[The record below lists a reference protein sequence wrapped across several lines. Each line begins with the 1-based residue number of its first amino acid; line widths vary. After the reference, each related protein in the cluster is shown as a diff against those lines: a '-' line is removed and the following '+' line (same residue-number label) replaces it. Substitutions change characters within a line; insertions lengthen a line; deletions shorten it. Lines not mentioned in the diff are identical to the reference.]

1 MALSSG
7 SSRARSVSTRR
18 RTKGSALAG
27 GVAGLALVRDG
38 AGQGRQVGLAAG
50 GVAVAVPLGPRADQA
65 PPGAAQVAQAAA
77 LLGVGVGPREV
88 AAAQEAG
95 AGQGVV
101 AGAPGL

>member
-18 RTKGSALAG
+18 RTKGSALA
-27 GVAGLALVRDG
+27 AGMAALALVRDG

-65 PPGAAQVAQAAA
+65 PPGAAQGAQAAA
-77 LLGVGVGPREV
+77 VLGGGVGPRGG

-95 AGQGVV
+95 AR
-101 AGAPGL
+101 PGRRAR